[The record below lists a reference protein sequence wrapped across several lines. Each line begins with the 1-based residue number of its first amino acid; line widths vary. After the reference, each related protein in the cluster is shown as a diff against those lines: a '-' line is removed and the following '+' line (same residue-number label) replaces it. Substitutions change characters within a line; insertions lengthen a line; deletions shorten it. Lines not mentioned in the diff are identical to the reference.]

1 MTTADAVLSDELA
14 HAIRGTAADIGALL
28 RPVSDTGRPVP
39 GLTWT
44 LGETAAHLAQA
55 NRLMAGLAAGREHTH
70 GDGTPG
76 SIAEANERVLALFPE
91 RRAEPLAGMIEEQ
104 ADAFVTALARRS
116 TDERAVTPMGE
127 MDLPT
132 LGAYLLTHMLGHGY
146 DIARAVRRPHMID
159 RSRVELTLPFLLAA
173 MPRVLNADAVAGL
186 TARYAVRLR
195 GGPRFGVTI
204 DRGRL
209 TAELRQPERADCTLS
224 MEPVTFLLIA
234 LGRANPFAALARGRV
249 LHWGRR
255 PWLAPRFPS
264 FFTAP

>member
-1 MTTADAVLSDELA
+1 
-14 HAIRGTAADIGALL
+14 
-28 RPVSDTGRPVP
+28 
-39 GLTWT
+39 
-44 LGETAAHLAQA
+44 
-55 NRLMAGLAAGREHTH
+55 
-70 GDGTPG
+70 
-76 SIAEANERVLALFPE
+76 
-91 RRAEPLAGMIEEQ
+91 MIEEQ
-104 ADAFVTALARRS
+104 AEAFVAALAGRS
-116 TDERAVTPMGE
+116 RDERAVTPMGE

-159 RSRVELTLPFLLAA
+159 RSRAALALPFLLVA
-173 MPRVLNADAVAGL
+173 MPRVLDADAVAGL
-186 TARYAVRLR
+186 TARYAVRLW
-195 GGPRFGVTI
+195 GGLRFGVTF

-209 TAELRQPERADCTLS
+209 TVAPRQPGERADCTLS

-234 LGRANPFAALARGRV
+234 LGRANPWAALARGRI